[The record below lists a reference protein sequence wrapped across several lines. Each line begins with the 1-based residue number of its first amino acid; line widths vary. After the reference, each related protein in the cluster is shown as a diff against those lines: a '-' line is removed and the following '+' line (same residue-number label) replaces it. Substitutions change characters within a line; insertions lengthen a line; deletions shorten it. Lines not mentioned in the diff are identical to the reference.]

1 MKTRKSGWSRRRL
14 LQTAGIGSI
23 LGGAGITVEAKS
35 SSHKTA
41 APSIYDE
48 LGVRTLINGQGVVT
62 FYSCTLMPPEVHR
75 AMERASEHYVEI
87 VELQRA
93 VGARLAKFAGTEAA
107 MVCSGSAACI
117 AQATAACI
125 AGMDPDK
132 IYRLPD
138 TEGMKNE
145 VILTHRSPWDRGI
158 ALCGAKLVVVN
169 SMDELESAFNERTA
183 MMEFAYGDS
192 GPVKLEDAI
201 AACKRHGVP
210 FMLDGAAECPPFER
224 LRMLASFRTDLF
236 CVSGGKGLM
245 GPQCSGILFGRKDLI
260 EAALHNGSPFE
271 GSICRP
277 MKVGKEEIVGVLAAV
292 EWSSKRDY
300 QADCRVWESR
310 LNYIAKTIN
319 AIPGVQAKIYYR
331 KVGNEVPHLAVLWD
345 EQAFGLTKQ
354 ECIEALRNGDPH
366 IEVYNGM
373 GRELVRRSDP
383 QPKQERQ
390 KTDAEYVISIT
401 SNTLQ
406 QGDERLVAQRLK
418 QILKPASEHARQVA

>member
-1 MKTRKSGWSRRRL
+1 MKTRKSEWSRRRL

-23 LGGAGITVEAKS
+23 LGGAGIPAAAKS
-35 SSHKTA
+35 VGHKTT

-93 VGARLAKFAGTEAA
+93 VGAQLAKFASTEAA

-125 AGMDPDK
+125 AGLDPDK

-145 VILTHRSPWDRGI
+145 VIITHRSPWDRGI
-158 ALCGAKLVVVN
+158 ALCGATLVVVN

-183 MMEFAYGDS
+183 MMEFAYGES
-192 GPVKLEDAI
+192 CPVKLEDAI
-201 AACKRHGVP
+201 AACKRRGVP

-224 LRMLASFRTDLF
+224 LKMLASLGPDLF

-260 EAALHNGSPFE
+260 EAALRNGSPYE

-292 EWSSKRDY
+292 ERSSKRDY

-310 LNYIAKTIN
+310 LKFIAKTLN
-319 AIPGVQAKIYYR
+319 AIPGVQARIYYR
-331 KVGNEVPHLAVLWD
+331 KIGNEVPHLAVLWD
-345 EQAFGLTKQ
+345 EKAFGLTKEQ
-354 ECIEALRNGDPH
+354 CVEALRNGEPH

-373 GRELVRRSDP
+373 GRELVKRSDR

-406 QGDERLVAQRLK
+406 PGDEKLVAQRLK
-418 QILKPASEHARQVA
+418 EILNPASLRARGA